1 MDMQDAPSP
10 NFDERRHGVDMLV
23 LHYTGMEN
31 GALALERLRNPEAKV
46 SSHYLVFENGEIV
59 RMVPE
64 SLRAWHAG
72 AGSWQGDD
80 DLNSRSIGIEIVN
93 GGHDFRARDGTLPA
107 YPEVQIDAVLTLCK
121 SILKRHDIPQ
131 SRVVGHSDI
140 APARKTD
147 PGEHFP
153 WEQFAKAGVGIWPVQ
168 PDPDGL
174 MGKGVEAGDDGA
186 AVERLQAAFADIGYG
201 ISLTGKLDA
210 QTMTIVRAFQRRFVQ
225 DRVSGLVDLK
235 TAALVEAVRAL
246 YASSGASA

>member
-10 NFDERRHGVDMLV
+10 NFDERKHDVDMLV

-31 GALALERLRNPEAKV
+31 GALALDRLRDPEAKV
-46 SSHYLVFENGEIV
+46 SSHYLVFENGDIV

-80 DLNSRSIGIEIVN
+80 DLNSRSVGIEIVN
-93 GGHDFRARDGTLPA
+93 GGHDFLADDGALPA
-107 YPEVQIDAVLTLCK
+107 YPEAQVQAVLALCK
-121 SILKRHDIPQ
+121 FILKRHNIPM
-131 SRVVGHSDI
+131 SRIVGHSDI

-153 WEQFAKAGVGIWPVQ
+153 WERFAKAGVGVWPAQ

-186 AVERLQAAFADIGYG
+186 AVERLQKAFAEIGYG
-201 ISLTGKLDA
+201 IKLTGKLDA
-210 QTMTIVRAFQRRFVQ
+210 QTMTVVRAFQRRFVQ
-225 DRVSGLVDLK
+225 DRVTGLVDLK
-235 TAALVEAVRAL
+235 TAALVEAVRSL
-246 YASSGASA
+246 YASSAASA

>member
-1 MDMQDAPSP
+1 MDMRDAPSP
-10 NFDERRHGVDMLV
+10 NFDDRRHPVNMLV

-31 GALALERLRNPEAKV
+31 GALALERLRDPEAKV
-46 SSHYLVFENGEIV
+46 SSHYLVFENGEII

-64 SLRAWHAG
+64 TLRAWHAG

-93 GGHDFRARDGTLPA
+93 GGHDFRGKGGALPD
-107 YPEVQIDAVLTLCK
+107 YPEVQVEAVLALCK
-121 SILKRHDIPQ
+121 SIMKRHEIPM
-131 SRVVGHSDI
+131 SRIVGHSDI

-153 WEQFAKAGVGIWPVQ
+153 WERFAKAGVGVWPTQ

-186 AVERLQAAFADIGYG
+186 AVERLQKAFAEIGYG

-225 DRVSGLVDLK
+225 DRISGLVDLK
-235 TAALVEAVRAL
+235 TAALVEAVRSL
-246 YASSGASA
+246 YASSGSSV